1 MAFYNLR
8 ERSSSVN
15 LTDFEAYYD
24 YSEYCGYRHLQY
36 HFNVYFDA
44 VYYFA
49 KSLGDKGDEFINDL
63 KKLREDFYNIMYDKM
78 NKCEIADCYYK
89 SNCKD
94 YNSPCEKDIKKIYD
108 IFLPMQKEFAV
119 KWGLEINDD

>member
-1 MAFYNLR
+1 MPYYNLR
-8 ERSSSVN
+8 ERTGSAN

-24 YSEYCGYRHLQY
+24 YSEYCSYSHLQY

-63 KKLREDFYNIMYDKM
+63 KKLRDDFYNIMYDKI
-78 NKCEIADCYYK
+78 NKCEISDCYYK

-94 YNSPCEKDIKKIYD
+94 YNSPCKKDIKKIYD
-108 IFLPMQKEFAV
+108 IFLPLQKEFAE
-119 KWGLEINDD
+119 KWNLYINCD